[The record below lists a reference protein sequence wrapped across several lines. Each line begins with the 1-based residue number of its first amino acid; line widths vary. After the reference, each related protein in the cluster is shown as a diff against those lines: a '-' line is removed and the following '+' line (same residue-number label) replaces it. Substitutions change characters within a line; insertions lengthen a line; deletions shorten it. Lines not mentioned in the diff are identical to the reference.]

1 MKSVA
6 QVKKLVM
13 AKMWSID
20 AHIVQP
26 DDRRSPASA
35 GKSRFL
41 ERSPIVHFRIL
52 EMESDQNSAM
62 RGHGD
67 SAEPRLSK
75 PLGLVPSSSAMS
87 HLLTICKQ
95 HGKRQP
101 RMLSGSNV
109 PRGVDR
115 VPYRLPSGVEPD
127 SNFERAQHGQSHPY
141 TRSVSSVHSGSRPS
155 SSPASLGFKTPS

>member
-1 MKSVA
+1 VKSVA

-26 DDRRSPASA
+26 DDCRSPASA

-67 SAEPRLSK
+67 SAEP
-75 PLGLVPSSSAMS
+75 
-87 HLLTICKQ
+87 
-95 HGKRQP
+95 
-101 RMLSGSNV
+101 
-109 PRGVDR
+109 
-115 VPYRLPSGVEPD
+115 D
-127 SNFERAQHGQSHPY
+127 SQNLWAW
-141 TRSVSSVHSGSRPS
+141 
-155 SSPASLGFKTPS
+155 SPAPARCPTC